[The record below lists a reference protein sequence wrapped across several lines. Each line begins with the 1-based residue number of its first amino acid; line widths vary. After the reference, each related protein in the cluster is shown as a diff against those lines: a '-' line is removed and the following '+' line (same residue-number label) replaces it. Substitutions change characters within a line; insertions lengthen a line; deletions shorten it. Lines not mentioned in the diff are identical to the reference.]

1 MFSIDLGIDAGLLRQ
16 KGYQKSMQKNLWPY
30 EKSIQK
36 IKGLKKNCCH
46 EKSHGEKHWPYEK
59 SKKNKG
65 PPKKPEKM
73 AIGKAF

>member
-30 EKSIQK
+30 EKSIHK
-36 IKGLKKNCCH
+36 IKGLKKTCCH
-46 EKSHGEKHWPYEK
+46 EKNTGHMKNL
-59 SKKNKG
+59 KKKRS
-65 PPKKPEKM
+65 PEKPEQM